1 MSAPLVDDR
10 LTLLVHDAANGS
22 HPGRVLCAEVDG
34 ASALL
39 ISGFQ
44 RHKAPRIDIGEE
56 VRLSLPRLR
65 SEAQPFPAR
74 ALLRSEDRTQVRYHF
89 EVGPAIGWVLAKITD
104 RRLAAR
110 VRPYPL
116 APIGAALASR
126 RGGVRFPVTVKDISA
141 TGIALLVRAEH
152 EPRLFSDWNVQIWLQ
167 IPVDEGPDIELFGR
181 VCTRRREGEG
191 ICYGIDFDIDATPDF
206 GQKQD
211 VIHEYVASCQAA
223 AIYMF
228 RHGTVDLQFTA
239 FGDHKDRPGGSALR
253 AAPSVLEDERL
264 ADEFVAARELDSLAA
279 LWPGL
284 SRSVREAILVLVEA
298 GSGTVPCAEGPGPT
312 APATPPGSR

>member
-1 MSAPLVDDR
+1 M
-10 LTLLVHDAANGS
+10 
-22 HPGRVLCAEVDG
+22 
-34 ASALL
+34 
-39 ISGFQ
+39 
-44 RHKAPRIDIGEE
+44 
-56 VRLSLPRLR
+56 
-65 SEAQPFPAR
+65 
-74 ALLRSEDRTQVRYHF
+74 RYHF

-152 EPRLFSDWNVQIWLQ
+152 ESRLFSDWNVQLWLQ
-167 IPVDEGPDIELFGR
+167 IPVDEGPDIELAGR
-181 VCTRRREGEG
+181 VCTRRLEGEG
-191 ICYGIDFDIDATPDF
+191 VCYGIDFDIDATPDF

-211 VIHEYVASCQAA
+211 VIHEYVESCQAA

-239 FGDHKDRPGGSALR
+239 FGDPKNIPSCNALR
-253 AAPSVLEDERL
+253 AAPSALEDEKL
-264 ADEFVAARELDSLAA
+264 ADEFVAARELDSLAV

-298 GSGTVPCAEGPGPT
+298 GSGRLPGAEARPSAVPAQ
-312 APATPPGSR
+312 